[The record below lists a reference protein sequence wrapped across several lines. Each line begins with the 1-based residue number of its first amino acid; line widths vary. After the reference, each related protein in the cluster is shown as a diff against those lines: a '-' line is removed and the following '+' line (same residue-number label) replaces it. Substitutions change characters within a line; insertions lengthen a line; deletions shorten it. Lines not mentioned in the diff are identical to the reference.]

1 MVCPFCGGEVHP
13 DEDDSYE
20 EAIKAE
26 IKRIASE
33 LTVIAATVKSVQEEQ
48 RGIQESIEELHC
60 RRAGVNRTL
69 EEKDLAVQDYRA
81 GLERYR
87 DYTTLKAKGFKRA
100 TVAKRLNIDR
110 RTVGHYWN
118 MSVDEFETYLDR
130 QRRESSLDHYK
141 QTIIAW
147 LREYPTLSA
156 AQVCDWLKEHY
167 SEDYSERT
175 VSRYVKKMGV
185 T

>member
-1 MVCPFCGGEVHP
+1 M
-13 DEDDSYE
+13 
-20 EAIKAE
+20 K
-26 IKRIASE
+26 E
-33 LTVIAATVKSVQEEQ
+33 LLQQ
-48 RGIQESIEELHC
+48 
-60 RRAGVNRTL
+60 
-69 EEKDLAVQDYRA
+69 
-81 GLERYR
+81 
-87 DYTTLKAKGFKRA
+87 LKAKGFKRA

-167 SEDYSERT
+167 SEDYSERRHLQALHLP
-175 VSRYVKKMGV
+175 S
-185 T
+185 